1 LEPKKLN
8 IEMLRWMAKSKG
20 FTASTSMP
28 QQEASG
34 AAVDLIS
41 RVQRGPLERWLCRN
55 MQLEELMSLLEQATV
70 ALPQA
75 QPRSRQPRS
84 DVDGVSEQHQHIQKR
99 VSKLNQATLD
109 HLAKVWSISVVEG
122 ANKYYDSLKS
132 ALIDHIQKSN
142 DQRQM
147 LDQLKNAKEAHT
159 RKRARPSEA
168 VVDELAAPAAPSSSL
183 PGHLG

>member
-1 LEPKKLN
+1 
-8 IEMLRWMAKSKG
+8 
-20 FTASTSMP
+20 
-28 QQEASG
+28 
-34 AAVDLIS
+34 
-41 RVQRGPLERWLCRN
+41 
-55 MQLEELMSLLEQATV
+55 MSLLEQATV

-99 VSKLNQATLD
+99 VSKLNQATLS
-109 HLAKVWSISVVEG
+109 HLARVWCISVVEG
-122 ANKYYDSLKS
+122 ASKYYDKS
-132 ALIDHIQKSN
+132 SLIDHIQKSN
-142 DQRQM
+142 DQHQM

-183 PGHLG
+183 PGHLGWAV

>member
-1 LEPKKLN
+1 
-8 IEMLRWMAKSKG
+8 
-20 FTASTSMP
+20 MP

-99 VSKLNQATLD
+99 GSKLNQATLN
-109 HLAKVWSISVVEG
+109 HLANVWSISVVEG
-122 ANKYYDSLKS
+122 TIKYYDSLES
-132 ALIDHIQKSN
+132 ALIATTDFPVPGPPLTITTCFLPRKPSCDALTMVSN
-142 DQRQM
+142 
-147 LDQLKNAKEAHT
+147 T
-159 RKRARPSEA
+159 
-168 VVDELAAPAAPSSSL
+168 VF
-183 PGHLG
+183 